1 LSKTGCKC
9 YISRVIYKIGTKF
22 ECFCLVIFFNIFQTD
37 PDDIKKTDEGVE
49 FLNSK
54 EIKLIKELLDLAI
67 DTRTP
72 VESDDTPFAS
82 MTNLLKKL
90 EEFQGDN

>member
-1 LSKTGCKC
+1 MKK
-9 YISRVIYKIGTKF
+9 
-22 ECFCLVIFFNIFQTD
+22 LVF
-37 PDDIKKTDEGVE
+37 
-49 FLNSK
+49 NSK